1 MKDYTIVLQNEKRNK
16 YNTIAWLFIL
26 FNIAA
31 SIWVSIAK
39 KDSSTTM
46 AIYIILPA
54 IVVLF
59 LHYRHLKTGVK
70 KNNFDF
76 PFLILTFPWIFLKL
90 FWVAAIVFLISVLH
104 GIAIRNLIVYVTVDK
119 ITYPSFPKRTI
130 LWNELSHIIL
140 KDGLLTIDFKNNKI
154 IQQLIEKTEHPVN
167 EKEFNDFCNK
177 QLRAAAST
185 I

>member
-1 MKDYTIVLQNEKRNK
+1 MKDYTIVLKNEKTNK
-16 YNTIAWLFIL
+16 YNTIAWLFIV

-46 AIYIILPA
+46 FIYIILPA

-59 LHYRHLKTGVK
+59 LHYRQLKTAAK

-90 FWVAAIVFLISVLH
+90 FWVAAIVVLISVLH
-104 GIAIRNLIVYVTVDK
+104 GFAIRKLIVYVTVDK

-130 LWNELSHIIL
+130 PWNELSNIIL
-140 KDGLLTIDFKNNKI
+140 KDDLLTIDFKNNKI
-154 IQQLIEKTEHPVN
+154 IQQLIEKTEYTVN
-167 EKEFNDFCNK
+167 EKEFNDFCHE
-177 QLRAAAST
+177 QLQSAAST